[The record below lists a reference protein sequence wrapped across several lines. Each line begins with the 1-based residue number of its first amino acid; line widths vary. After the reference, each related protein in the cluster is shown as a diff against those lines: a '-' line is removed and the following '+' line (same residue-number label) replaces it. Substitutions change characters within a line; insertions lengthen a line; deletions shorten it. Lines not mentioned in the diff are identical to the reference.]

1 MLVSETCREQEFFLG
16 SRQCSKAEQQGGVAS
31 ARPLKQ
37 GGVASARP
45 QKQRSFYGQPL
56 AEGLVLWSQDG
67 PDELSLGGG
76 MGVLEEVSDLA
87 EAVVRRRSLKVWD
100 VEMGGSKGSRIVRV
114 YVDGDDGVDLDTV
127 AQVSEEI
134 SRGLDLRDPIEGRY
148 TLEVSSPGLERS
160 LKRPEHYARSVG
172 QQVVVK
178 TKNKVAG
185 DSHRV
190 DGTILEARDDS
201 VKLKTDQQD
210 EVDVPYDEVK
220 SARTVFE
227 WR

>member
-1 MLVSETCREQEFFLG
+1 M
-16 SRQCSKAEQQGGVAS
+16 
-31 ARPLKQ
+31 
-37 GGVASARP
+37 
-45 QKQRSFYGQPL
+45 
-56 AEGLVLWSQDG
+56 D
-67 PDELSLGGG
+67 
-76 MGVLEEVSDLA
+76 VLEEVSDLA
-87 EAVVRRRSLKVWD
+87 ESVVRRRSLSLWD
-100 VEMGGSKGSRIVRV
+100 VEMGGSKGSRVVRV

-127 AQVSEEI
+127 AEVSEEI

-172 QQVVVK
+172 KQVIVK
-178 TKNKVAG
+178 TKSRMVG

-190 DGTILEARDDS
+190 DGTILEARDES
-201 VKLKTDQQD
+201 VTLRTDQQE
-210 EVDVPYDEVK
+210 EVDLPYEEVK